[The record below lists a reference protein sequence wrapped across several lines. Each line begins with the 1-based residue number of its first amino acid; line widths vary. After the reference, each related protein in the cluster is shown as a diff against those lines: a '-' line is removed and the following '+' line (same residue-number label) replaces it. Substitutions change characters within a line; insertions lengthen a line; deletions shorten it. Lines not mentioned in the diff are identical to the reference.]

1 MSVKLCRKSVVILF
15 VVACVLIIAPSCSNN
30 KNLVAGDGEQNDSD
44 VVTVDSDEISDSMVD
59 DITESEVDQ
68 DLIDDTDLI
77 IDSDSEVG
85 DVDADEEV
93 YPFTVCD
100 PDVPTCRETELCLFV
115 WEKSDFY
122 CKPSCE
128 DDDGCDD
135 DYVCETVVDETLLG
149 CFPPIKVNGYVFNM
163 DADISEPV
171 EGAFVVGMLSGSGV
185 SSDRI
190 TTDSAGNYSILL
202 RLKRD
207 NRALPSNEDALH
219 LSVAAM
225 NFEAYPGLLRPSLP
239 ITFDN
244 VYCRETGC
252 FVQSGFTSVG
262 LYPLDDSV
270 IRYSIIGEIS
280 EKKGGV
286 LIIAECDVAPCP
298 TAYSDKEGAFSIL
311 NVPVGTYSV
320 KAYTAGQ
327 NYSTVAVEVVD
338 RDIDAVLLELNDSPL
353 STLSGSINIVNAP
366 GGLMSSV
373 VLMPAVTFIE
383 SFAKGMIA
391 PGLRAPDPGIAP
403 NITSDYTIAGIPD
416 GDYYVL
422 AAFENDFL
430 VRDPDPNIAGTQI
443 LKVTFPDVTNNYDIT
458 IGNFKITE
466 AIEIIFPG
474 ANKPEQI
481 FENPTFSWKRDASA
495 THYIVTVYSSQGV
508 TVWEKRVEKTA
519 SETLTL
525 LYDGTPFRGFYQ
537 WVVVSYKSDAP
548 ISMSEDLKGIFFTN
562 DAS

>member
-1 MSVKLCRKSVVILF
+1 MSAKLFGKLVAILF
-15 VVACVLIIAPSCSNN
+15 FVTFIAIVAPSCSNSN
-30 KNLVAGDGEQNDSD
+30 VSGSDNELSDSD
-44 VVTVDSDEISDSMVD
+44 LGAVDEVNDTVEAEVD
-59 DITESEVDQ
+59 DDA
-68 DLIDDTDLI
+68 IDD
-77 IDSDSEVG
+77 IDEVVDVDSEVG
-85 DVDADEEV
+85 DVDADEEI
-93 YPFTVCD
+93 YPFTLCD
-100 PDVPTCRETELCLFV
+100 PDAPACSATELCLFV

-128 DDDGCDD
+128 DDDGCDG
-135 DYVCETVVDETLLG
+135 DYLCETVVDETLLG

-171 EGAFVVGMLSGSGV
+171 EGAFVVGMLSGSGI

-207 NRALPSNEDALH
+207 NRALPANEDALH
-219 LSVAAM
+219 LSVSAM

-239 ITFDN
+239 ITFDD
-244 VYCRETGC
+244 VYCSETGC
-252 FVQSGFTSVG
+252 FVHSGFTSVG

-270 IRYSIIGEIS
+270 VRYSITGKIS
-280 EKKGGV
+280 EEKGGV
-286 LIIAECDVAPCP
+286 LVIAECVAAPCP
-298 TAYSDKEGAFSIL
+298 TTYSDKEGAFSIL
-311 NVPVGTYSV
+311 NVPVGSYSV

-327 NYSTVAVEVVD
+327 NYATAAVEVVD
-338 RDIDAVLLELNDSPL
+338 KDINTVLLELNDSPL

-366 GGLMSSV
+366 GGSMSSV

-391 PGLRAPDPGIAP
+391 PGLRAPDPGTAP
-403 NITSDYTIAGIPD
+403 NITGDYTITGIPD
-416 GDYYVL
+416 GDYFVL
-422 AAFENDFL
+422 AAFENDWL
-430 VRDPDPNIAGTQI
+430 VRDPDPNIAGTQV
-443 LKVTFPDVTNNYDIT
+443 LKVTFPGASDNYDIT

-474 ANKPEQI
+474 ADKPEQI

-508 TVWEKRVEKTA
+508 TVWEQRVEKTA
-519 SETLTL
+519 DEILTL

-537 WVVVSYKSDAP
+537 WVVVSYKTDAP
-548 ISMSEDLKGIFFTN
+548 ISMSEDLKGIFFTS